1 MTYKHLLILL
11 ILSVS
16 SSLAQAESKPKYR
29 FEIIVFEYTNK
40 QNSATEAWPDNPGY
54 PDYANAIFSISGSKK
69 YTASRQNPDINFQLL
84 QPSQFILKKEANII
98 KRSSSRKLLLH
109 TAWIQSMQSKRR
121 AYPVSLKI
129 GKSYNNQG
137 NADRNNQF
145 GDMGKTTSLA
155 PTSLRQIEGTIKIS
169 ISRYLHV
176 WTDLLYSA
184 PNDYAGMDSD
194 NLSSLK
200 SYRHV
205 DHRKMR
211 SKELHY
217 IDNPNFGILIYALP
231 VK

>member
-1 MTYKHLLILL
+1 MTYKYLLILL
-11 ILSVS
+11 ILSIS
-16 SSLAQAESKPKYR
+16 SSLAQAASTTKYR

-54 PDYANAIFSISGSKK
+54 PNYAKAIFSISGKK
-69 YTASRQNPDINFQLL
+69 TQVASRQNPNINFQLL
-84 QPSQFILKKEANII
+84 QPSQFILKKEANVI

-109 TAWIQSMQSKRR
+109 SAWIQSMQSKSR
-121 AYPVSLKI
+121 AYPVSVKI
-129 GKSYNNQG
+129 GKSYNNPG
-137 NADRNNQF
+137 NAYNNNAF
-145 GDMGKTTSLA
+145 GDMVKSPSLA
-155 PTSLRQIEGTIKIS
+155 PATLRQLEGTIKIS

-176 WTDLLYSA
+176 WTDLLYTT
-184 PNDYAGMDSD
+184 PNAYAGADSD
-194 NLSSLK
+194 SQSSLK